1 MVERSPAPS
10 VTGEELCRSFIDLL
24 PVTGASISVIGG
36 ANHHST
42 ICASDAF
49 AACLDSM
56 QFELG
61 EGPRWTAIHTEAPV
75 FLADVATDD
84 HSDWPIFGA
93 AVRGSVA
100 GALFAFPLELGAATI
115 GVVDLYHTASG
126 MLSAQDVDLALS
138 LARAVAGPAARRAIW
153 AAGEDV
159 AVIEL
164 APELRREVHQATGM
178 ILAQLD
184 TTATVAFARLRAHAF
199 SSGRT
204 VEDVARDVVARR
216 LNFREL
222 PD

>member
-1 MVERSPAPS
+1 MAEESPAPS
-10 VTGEELCRSFIDLL
+10 VTGEELCRSFVEQL

-36 ANHHST
+36 SNHHST
-42 ICASDAF
+42 IYASDAF
-49 AACLDSM
+49 AARLDSM

-61 EGPRWTAIHTEAPV
+61 EGPRWTVLHTEAPV
-75 FLADVATDD
+75 FVADVATDD

-93 AVRGSVA
+93 ALRGSVA
-100 GALFAFPLELGAATI
+100 GALFAFPLVIGAATI
-115 GVVDLYHTASG
+115 GVVDLYHTTSG
-126 MLSAQDVDLALS
+126 MLSARDVERALA
-138 LARAVAGPAARRAIW
+138 LARAVAAPAARRAVW

-199 SSGRT
+199 SSGRA

-216 LNFREL
+216 LDFRDL